1 MKLVGYLFPSLYRSI
16 RGRLTFPRKIKLN
29 WLNNAIPWEKLEN
42 TEIPC
47 QKSTK
52 YRYRIYFRYWV
63 PTNAPPSMA
72 LLSNFVTFLQVR
84 WPLHALTRN
93 VRWNVCNEIQA
104 AHIQSTWRLAEAAFI
119 IIINRKNVKLFHFT
133 ISGDRKTIFIEELY
147 FTYLFGS
154 RCSSDKWTLSRDN
167 ISKIQL
173 SLADG
178 NFEFFSFFVNLSF
191 SFLF

>member
-1 MKLVGYLFPSLYRSI
+1 MKLVGYLFRSLYRSI

-29 WLNNAIPWEKLEN
+29 WLNTAIPWEKLVN

-52 YRYRIYFRYWV
+52 YRYRIYFRYWLA
-63 PTNAPPSMA
+63 TNVPPSMA

-104 AHIQSTWRLAEAAFI
+104 AHIQSTWRLAEAEF
-119 IIINRKNVKLFHFT
+119 IIINRKNIKLFHFT
-133 ISGDRKTIFIEELY
+133 ISGDRKIVLFFI
-147 FTYLFGS
+147 S
-154 RCSSDKWTLSRDN
+154 RICLDPAAVRKNERCHATTFPRFNSP
-167 ISKIQL
+167 
-173 SLADG
+173 
-178 NFEFFSFFVNLSF
+178 
-191 SFLF
+191 

>member
-1 MKLVGYLFPSLYRSI
+1 MTENKCGIGISSI
-16 RGRLTFPRKIKLN
+16 FDTVFRYMPIFLTVL
-29 WLNNAIPWEKLEN
+29 
-42 TEIPC
+42 
-47 QKSTK
+47 
-52 YRYRIYFRYWV
+52 RYWV
-63 PTNAPPSMA
+63 PTNVPPSTA

-104 AHIQSTWRLAEAAFI
+104 ADIQSTWRLAEAEF
-119 IIINRKNVKLFHFT
+119 IIINRNNIKLFHFT
-133 ISGDRKTIFIEELY
+133 ISGDRKIVFLNLY

-178 NFEFFSFFVNLSF
+178 NFELFSFSANLSF

>member
-1 MKLVGYLFPSLYRSI
+1 MKLVGYRFRTLYRSI
-16 RGRLTFPRKIKLN
+16 RGRRTFPREIKLN
-29 WLNNAIPWEKLEN
+29 WLNTAIPWEKLVN

-47 QKSTK
+47 QQSTK
-52 YRYRIYFRYWV
+52 HRYRIYFLYWV
-63 PTNAPPSMA
+63 PTNVPHSMA
-72 LLSNFVTFLQVR
+72 LLSNFITFLQVR

-104 AHIQSTWRLAEAAFI
+104 THIQSTWRLAEAEF
-119 IIINRKNVKLFHFT
+119 IIINRKNIKLSHSRFLV
-133 ISGDRKTIFIEELY
+133 IERLFFLNLY

-178 NFEFFSFFVNLSF
+178 NFELFSFSANLSF

>member
-1 MKLVGYLFPSLYRSI
+1 MTENKCGIGISSI
-16 RGRLTFPRKIKLN
+16 FDTVFRYMPIFLTVL
-29 WLNNAIPWEKLEN
+29 
-42 TEIPC
+42 
-47 QKSTK
+47 
-52 YRYRIYFRYWV
+52 RYWV
-63 PTNAPPSMA
+63 PTNVPPSTA

-104 AHIQSTWRLAEAAFI
+104 ANIQSTWRLAEAEF
-119 IIINRKNVKLFHFT
+119 IIINRNNIKLFHFT
-133 ISGDRKTIFIEELY
+133 ISGDRKIVFLNLY
-147 FTYLFGS
+147 FMYLFGS

-178 NFEFFSFFVNLSF
+178 NFGLFSFSANLSF

>member
-1 MKLVGYLFPSLYRSI
+1 MKLVGYLFRSLYRSI

-29 WLNNAIPWEKLEN
+29 WLNTAIPWEKLVN

-63 PTNAPPSMA
+63 PTNVPPSMA

-104 AHIQSTWRLAEAAFI
+104 AHIQSTWRLAEAEF
-119 IIINRKNVKLFHFT
+119 IIINRKNIKLFHFT
-133 ISGDRKTIFIEELY
+133 ISGVRKTVFFKLIFHVFVWIPLQ
-147 FTYLFGS
+147 FGQMNAVTQQHFQDS
-154 RCSSDKWTLSRDN
+154 TLLSRW
-167 ISKIQL
+167 
-173 SLADG
+173 
-178 NFEFFSFFVNLSF
+178 
-191 SFLF
+191 

>member
-1 MKLVGYLFPSLYRSI
+1 
-16 RGRLTFPRKIKLN
+16 
-29 WLNNAIPWEKLEN
+29 
-42 TEIPC
+42 
-47 QKSTK
+47 
-52 YRYRIYFRYWV
+52 
-63 PTNAPPSMA
+63 MA

-93 VRWNVCNEIQA
+93 VCWNVCNEIQA
-104 AHIQSTWRLAEAAFI
+104 AHIQSTWRLAEAEFVI
-119 IIINRKNVKLFHFT
+119 NNRKNIKLFHFT
-133 ISGDRKTIFIEELY
+133 ISGDRKTVFFFNLY
-147 FTYLFGS
+147 FTYLFRS

-178 NFEFFSFFVNLSF
+178 NFELFSFSANLSF

>member
-1 MKLVGYLFPSLYRSI
+1 MTENKCGIGISSIFDTVFRYLPIF
-16 RGRLTFPRKIKLN
+16 LTVL
-29 WLNNAIPWEKLEN
+29 
-42 TEIPC
+42 
-47 QKSTK
+47 Q
-52 YRYRIYFRYWV
+52 YWV
-63 PTNAPPSMA
+63 PTNVPTSTA

-84 WPLHALTRN
+84 WSLHALTRK

-104 AHIQSTWRLAEAAFI
+104 ADIQSTWRAAEAEF
-119 IIINRKNVKLFHFT
+119 IIINRNNIKLFHFT
-133 ISGDRKTIFIEELY
+133 ISGDRKIVFLNLY

-178 NFEFFSFFVNLSF
+178 NFELFSFSANLSF